1 MTRRIQSLLPALLG
15 LLLLAPGC
23 TTLQQL
29 AALRQVD
36 FALDRLSNGLVAG
49 VNIDRIAAGGNVGLA
64 DAARIGAAAA
74 AGEVPL
80 SFTLNVGAQNPSENA
95 AAAQLVSLDWTLFL
109 EDTETISGVYNDDR
123 LIPPGETVN
132 LPIAMELDLV
142 RFFGR
147 NAGDL
152 IDLVSNLAGAGGQ
165 PQMIRLEAQPTVQT
179 SLGPIR
185 YPGTVS
191 IEFPVG
197 RTTP

>member
-1 MTRRIQSLLPALLG
+1 MIRRLQVFLPALLG

-36 FALDRLSNGLVAG
+36 FALSSLSNGLVAG
-49 VNIDRIAAGGNVGLA
+49 VSIDRVAQGGSVGLA

-80 SFTLNVGAQNPSENA
+80 SFVLNVGAENPTDNP

-109 EDTETISGVYNDDR
+109 EDTETISGIYNDDR

-152 IDLVSNLAGAGGQ
+152 IELVGNLAGQGGQ
-165 PQMIRLEAQPTVQT
+165 PQMVRLEAQPTVQT

-185 YPGTVS
+185 YPGTIS

-197 RTTP
+197 RTNP

>member
-1 MTRRIQSLLPALLG
+1 MRRFQALLPVLTG

-29 AALRQVD
+29 AALQQVD
-36 FALDRLSNGLVAG
+36 FDLSSVSNGLVAG
-49 VNIDRIAAGGNVGLA
+49 VNIDRIASGGQLGLS

-80 SFTLNVGAQNPSENA
+80 SFVLNVGAENPSENA
-95 AAAQLVSLDWTLFL
+95 TAAQLVSLDWTLFL

-123 LIPPGETVN
+123 LIPPGQSVN

-147 NAGDL
+147 NAS
-152 IDLVSNLAGAGGQ
+152 DLVDLVTNLAGAGGQ

-185 YPGTVS
+185 YPGTLS

>member
-1 MTRRIQSLLPALLG
+1 MTRRLHALLPALLG

-49 VNIDRIAAGGNVGLA
+49 VSIDRIASGGSVGLA

-80 SFTLNVGAQNPSENA
+80 SFVLNVGAENPSDNP

-109 EDTETISGVYNDDR
+109 EDTQTISGVYNDDR

-132 LPIAMELDLV
+132 LPIAMDLDLV

-152 IDLVSNLAGAGGQ
+152 IELVSNLAGQGGQ
-165 PQMIRLEAQPTVQT
+165 PQMVRLEAQPTVQT

-185 YPGTVS
+185 YPGTIS

-197 RTTP
+197 RTNP